1 MELAAGKDIDPALMH
16 RVAVIGS
23 GTLDSLPQTA
33 GPTGD
38 KEQRSRIVPYANCRW
53 HAWARCSFAI
63 TPPIFH
69 WLLCCAGDRKS

>member
-38 KEQRSRIVPYANCRW
+38 KEQRSRIRALRKLPL
-53 HAWARCSFAI
+53 ARFAI
-63 TPPIFH
+63 TPPIFSGFF
-69 WLLCCAGDRKS
+69 AAPGVGNMM